1 MCVSVCVCVCVCMC
15 ACVYVCW
22 CGCGCVFV
30 TMFVWVSVKVSV
42 HCSCICT
49 YNEKVWDSKRE
60 SQKSYDSDPNRP
72 TSSTLGDALRPRM
85 PRYHRSLLSCAIL
98 ANSCDLSSRESQKK
112 LILGPFSPFRSNPM
126 RGSWRTDGHDRIHKT
141 QSVSIKIEDI
151 RKSVQRSDPTNT
163 TYFRRVKGR

>member
-1 MCVSVCVCVCVCMC
+1 MCVCMRVRICVCVCVCVN
-15 ACVYVCW
+15 
-22 CGCGCVFV
+22 
-30 TMFVWVSVKVSV
+30 MFVWVSVKVSV

-85 PRYHRSLLSCAIL
+85 PRYHSSLLSCAIL

-112 LILGPFSPFRSNPM
+112 LILGLFSPFRSNPM